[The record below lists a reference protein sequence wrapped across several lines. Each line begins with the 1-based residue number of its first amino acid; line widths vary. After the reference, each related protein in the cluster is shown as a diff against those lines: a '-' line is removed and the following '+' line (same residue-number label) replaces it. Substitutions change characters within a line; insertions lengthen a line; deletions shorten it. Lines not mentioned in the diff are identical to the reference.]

1 MQALS
6 PQWNS
11 IISIKGVI
19 MRISYIVEVNLIS
32 ETDIFPGTGS
42 CPAYE
47 DVFGGY
53 MKGKL

>member
-1 MQALS
+1 MELYYFDQGCNYADQL
-6 PQWNS
+6 
-11 IISIKGVI
+11 
-19 MRISYIVEVNLIS
+19 YIVEVNLIS